1 VENGG
6 CETANEG
13 KTRREKERERE
24 RESTCK
30 HEESRKLPTRLRVMT
45 LGKTRIERGQSLS
58 SHLRVTRKYLVMFS
72 EGERSNESERIE

>member
-1 VENGG
+1 
-6 CETANEG
+6 
-13 KTRREKERERE
+13 
-24 RESTCK
+24 
-30 HEESRKLPTRLRVMT
+30 MT